1 MEEQRETYEELLAK
15 YKVQLSEKQQQLI
28 EMESKIQSLNETSDT
43 IESQIEKQKD
53 LIEVNEKRLE
63 DLKASIEN
71 TNKEYIER
79 EERLNS
85 LSEKF
90 EDMQKENEK
99 LVKSKELIDESTND
113 AKALLQKLK
122 TELENQEEEIRD
134 KESRINRLE
143 TLSLIYRLSKFFGGI
158 LIGVGIF
165 FIVLAIGDIFN
176 FIDFGGFAL
185 IEIGDF
191 DMSFISLLLLISA
204 GFMIISGI
212 FHLEKS

>member
-1 MEEQRETYEELLAK
+1 
-15 YKVQLSEKQQQLI
+15 
-28 EMESKIQSLNETSDT
+28 
-43 IESQIEKQKD
+43 
-53 LIEVNEKRLE
+53 
-63 DLKASIEN
+63 
-71 TNKEYIER
+71 
-79 EERLNS
+79 LNS
-85 LSEKF
+85 LSEKL
-90 EDMQKENEK
+90 EDMQKDNEK

-122 TELENQEEEIRD
+122 AELENQEEEIRD

-165 FIVLAIGDIFN
+165 FIILAIGDIFN
-176 FIDFGGFAL
+176 FIDFGGAL